1 MVESHPWSGSKNRGV
16 YSHSPGAWKS
26 KIKGL
31 ENLIS
36 GESSLPVLQTATVW
50 VWPKKRGREREKERE
65 RDRERE
71 RGRENTLQ

>member
-36 GESSLPVLQTATVW
+36 GESSLPVLQTATFW
-50 VWPKKRGREREKERE
+50 VCPYMVGREREKERE